1 MKARRIGTTTEFE
14 VEGIIMNGIGYVM
27 EEVEVLQTATE
38 LSTKPDWPQIKIQA
52 AIAAM
57 SALITGQFAEQT
69 GKSISRSKTA
79 AESVLFADSL
89 ITELKKQTR

>member
-1 MKARRIGTTTEFE
+1 MEIIEGHTARLIGAENYE
-14 VEGIIMNGIGYVM
+14 LIAEELPMVE
-27 EEVEVLQTATE
+27 
-38 LSTKPDWPQIKIQA
+38 PDWNQIKTQA